1 MGGRPK
7 RKDRPRASGRWE
19 VGAMKITIALLGAA
33 ALLTLAG
40 CNRNGA
46 TISAQ
51 DVGPQ
56 WPFTVSQVRV
66 ICAPTLALFI
76 TTDDG
81 KAYAVNGQAERHP
94 DLYKKGALSQ
104 INDITKVDPQIAKLS
119 PDAHMSLDAFNQK
132 AIEACT
138 KAGRWDPAKA

>member
-1 MGGRPK
+1 
-7 RKDRPRASGRWE
+7 
-19 VGAMKITIALLGAA
+19 MKITTALLGAA
-33 ALLTLAG
+33 TLLALAG

-46 TISAQ
+46 NISAQ

-56 WPFTVSQVRV
+56 WPFKVSEVRV
-66 ICAPTLALFI
+66 VCAPTLALFV
-76 TTDDG
+76 TADG

-94 DLYKKGALSQ
+94 DLYKKGPVGQ
-104 INDITKVDPQIAKLS
+104 IDDILKIDPEISKLT
-119 PDAHMSLDAFNQK
+119 PGAHMSLDAFTQK

>member
-1 MGGRPK
+1 
-7 RKDRPRASGRWE
+7 
-19 VGAMKITIALLGAA
+19 MKITIALLGAA

-46 TISAQ
+46 TLSAQ

-56 WPFTVSQVRV
+56 WPFTVSEVRV
-66 ICAPTLALFI
+66 VCAPTLALFI

-94 DLYKKGALSQ
+94 ELYKQGALSQ

>member
-1 MGGRPK
+1 
-7 RKDRPRASGRWE
+7 
-19 VGAMKITIALLGAA
+19 MKISKALLGAA
-33 ALLTLAG
+33 TLLALAG

-46 TISAQ
+46 SISAQ

-56 WPFTVSQVRV
+56 WPFTVSEVRV
-66 ICAPTLALFI
+66 VCAPTLALFI
-76 TTDDG
+76 TADG

-94 DLYKKGALSQ
+94 DLYKKGPLSQ

-119 PDAHMSLDAFNQK
+119 PDSRMSLDAFTQK

>member
-1 MGGRPK
+1 
-7 RKDRPRASGRWE
+7 
-19 VGAMKITIALLGAA
+19 MKITIALLGAA

-51 DVGPQ
+51 DLGPQ

-66 ICAPTLALFI
+66 ICAPTLALFV
-76 TTDDG
+76 TADG

-94 DLYKKGALSQ
+94 DLYKQGSLSQ
-104 INDITKVDPQIAKLS
+104 INEITKVDPQIAKLS
-119 PDAHMSLDAFNQK
+119 PDAHMSLDAFTQK